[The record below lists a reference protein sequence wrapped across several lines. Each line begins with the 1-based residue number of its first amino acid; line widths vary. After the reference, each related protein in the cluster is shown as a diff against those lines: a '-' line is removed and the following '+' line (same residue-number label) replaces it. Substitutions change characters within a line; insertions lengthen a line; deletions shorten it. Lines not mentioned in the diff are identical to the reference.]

1 MATPPAK
8 KIKTSSPSRSN
19 GKEPSAQDTTGNWSQ
34 DLSGEESEAVPEIGP
49 IRSRHIVMQ
58 AKTNPATSWNSDK
71 YDLNIFK
78 LKADELLAKARP
90 DYERRIG
97 QVKKSLR
104 NLKSIIERIPDRKPK
119 PVFGVVFRF
128 YQVCGISDFGT
139 DIRSGTRTAS
149 LP

>member
-1 MATPPAK
+1 MAAPPAK

-19 GKEPSAQDTTGNWSQ
+19 GKEPSAQNTTGNWSQ

-49 IRSRHIVMQ
+49 IRSRHTVMQ
-58 AKTNPATSWNSDK
+58 AKTNPTTSFNSDK
-71 YDLNIFK
+71 HDLNIFK

-97 QVKKSLR
+97 QVKDSLR
-104 NLKSIIERIPDRKPK
+104 NLKSIIEHIPDRKPK

-128 YQVCGISDFGT
+128 YQVCEISDFGI
-139 DIRSGTRTAS
+139 DI
-149 LP
+149 